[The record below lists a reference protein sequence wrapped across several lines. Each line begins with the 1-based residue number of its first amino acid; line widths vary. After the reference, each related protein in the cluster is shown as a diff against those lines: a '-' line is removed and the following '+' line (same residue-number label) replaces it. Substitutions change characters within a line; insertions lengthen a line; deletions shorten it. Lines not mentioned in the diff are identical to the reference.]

1 MQTTKTSE
9 EPRSENQTP
18 GPKPAAKR
26 LGGDTRSAAA
36 ANGKRVGRPPK
47 RDRLVIMEAQKVA
60 FAPDG
65 TTLTHASVILEGYLA
80 RHAEEVATLL
90 LESARGVLVQK
101 ETKDGPRV
109 YKEPP
114 SVAAQTYISTR
125 IAGLPISK
133 TDLMTLLEKAGVPT
147 GGPATTREDMLRE
160 LLIMVLQNSPAAP
173 SQTPPPAPPL
183 PRLLCPRLRPLHQM
197 EPDLVETRD

>member
-1 MQTTKTSE
+1 MQTIETSE

-47 RDRLVIMEAQKVA
+47 RDKVAILEAQRIALGSSMPPPGSVIEV
-60 FAPDG
+60 PVGDTG
-65 TTLTHASVILEGYLA
+65 MMLTHASVILEGCLA

-90 LESARGVLVQK
+90 IESAKGVLVQK
-101 ETKDGPRV
+101 ETRDGPKV

-114 SVAAQTYISTR
+114 SVAALTYISTR
-125 IAGLPISK
+125 ITGLPISK
-133 TDLMTLLEKAGVPT
+133 TDLMTLLEKAGVPK
-147 GGPATTREDMLRE
+147 GGPESSREEMLRE
-160 LLIMVLQNSPAAP
+160 LLIMVLQNSPVTP
-173 SQTPPPAPPL
+173 SQTPPPAPQIEAPA
-183 PRLLCPRLRPLHQM
+183 PNG
-197 EPDLVETRD
+197 T